1 MPRLRMVSADSPGIA
16 RARAGRGFT
25 YAHPDGSKV
34 EDEETLTRIRELAI
48 PPAWTDVWISRDAF
62 GHLQAAGTDAAGR
75 RQYRYHDRWR
85 ERRDAEKFDRMLEF
99 AHRLPEM
106 RARVAA
112 DLQRRDLP
120 REKALATAVRL
131 LDLGSFRVGS
141 ESYARQNGSY
151 GVATIQRGHVRV
163 SGDSLVFD
171 YRAKSGRRR
180 RLTLVDPELRP
191 IVRLLKRRRHEHPEL
206 LAYRNGVGW
215 RDVRSLDVNTY
226 VKELSGNGFSAKDFR
241 TWHGTV
247 LAAVSLALGG
257 PVPAGVTARRRRITA
272 AVKDVAEFLGNTPAV
287 ARASY
292 VDPRLFD
299 RFDEGR
305 TVAEALER
313 AGLDLEAGSTDDAF
327 RPGIR
332 ERIEA
337 AVLDLLE
344 DREPSA
350 VAA

>member
-1 MPRLRMVSADSPGIA
+1 MPRLRMVSCDSPGIG
-16 RARAGRGFT
+16 RVRTGRGFSYT
-25 YAHPDGSKV
+25 DPDGSRV
-34 EDEETLTRIRELAI
+34 EDEETLNRIRELAI
-48 PPAWTDVWISRDAF
+48 PPAWTDVWICRDPL

-106 RARVAA
+106 RAQVSA
-112 DLQRRDLP
+112 DLERRDLP

-151 GVATIQRGHVRV
+151 GVATIQRSHVRV
-163 SGDSLVFD
+163 SGDALVFD
-171 YRAKSGRRR
+171 YRAKSGKRR
-180 RLTLVDPELRP
+180 RLTLVDPELGP
-191 IVRLLKRRRHEHPEL
+191 IVRRLKRRRHDHAEL

-226 VKELSGNGFSAKDFR
+226 VKELAGNGFSAKDFR

-247 LAAVSLALGG
+247 LAAVSLALDG
-257 PVPAGVTARRRRITA
+257 PVPESVTARRRRITA

-292 VDPRLFD
+292 IDPRLFD
-299 RFDEGR
+299 RFHEGR
-305 TVAEALER
+305 TVRGALER
-313 AGLDLEAGSTDDAF
+313 AGVPLEDASAEDLFA
-327 RPGIR
+327 PGIR
-332 ERIEA
+332 ETVEA

-344 DREPSA
+344 EREPAA

>member
-1 MPRLRMVSADSPGIA
+1 MQ
-16 RARAGRGFT
+16 
-25 YAHPDGSKV
+25 
-34 EDEETLTRIRELAI
+34 DEETLERIRELAI
-48 PPAWTDVWISRDAF
+48 PPAWTDVWVCRDPL

-106 RARVAA
+106 RTQVSA
-112 DLQRRDLP
+112 DLGRRDMP
-120 REKALATAVRL
+120 REKALAAAVRL

-141 ESYARQNGSY
+141 ESYARQNGSF
-151 GVATIQRGHVRV
+151 GVATIQRAHVRV
-163 SGDSLVFD
+163 SGDSLRFD
-171 YRAKSGRRR
+171 YTAKSGKRR
-180 RLTLVDPELRP
+180 RLTLVDPDLPR
-191 IVRLLKRRRHEHPEL
+191 IVTRLKRRRHDHPEL

-215 RDVRSLDVNTY
+215 RDVRSPDVNAY
-226 VKELSGNGFSAKDFR
+226 VKALSGNGFSAKDFR

-257 PVPAGVTARRRRITA
+257 PVPPGVTARRRRVTA
-272 AVKDVAEFLGNTPAV
+272 AVKDVAEFLGNTAAV

-292 VDPRLFD
+292 IDPRLFD

-305 TVAEALER
+305 TVREALRR
-313 AGLDLEAGSTDDAF
+313 ASLDPETASLADAF
-327 RPGIR
+327 EPEMR
-332 ERIEA
+332 EAVES

-344 DREPSA
+344 DREPAA

>member
-1 MPRLRMVSADSPGIA
+1 MPRLRMVSSDSPGVA
-16 RARAGRGFT
+16 RVRAG
-25 YAHPDGSKV
+25 GSFAYTRPNGSSV
-34 EDEETLTRIRELAI
+34 EDEETLRRIRDLAI
-48 PPAWTDVWISRDAF
+48 PPAWTDVWICRDPL

-106 RARVAA
+106 RAQVSA

-120 REKALATAVRL
+120 REKALAAAVRL

-151 GVATIQRGHVRV
+151 GVATIQRSHVRV
-163 SGDSLVFD
+163 SGDALVFD
-171 YRAKSGRRR
+171 YRAKSGKRR
-180 RLTLVDPELRP
+180 RLTLVDAELRP
-191 IVRLLKRRRHEHPEL
+191 IVTHLKRRHHDHPEL

-215 RDVRSLDVNTY
+215 RDVRSLDVNAY
-226 VKELSGNGFSAKDFR
+226 VKELAGNGFSAKDFR

-247 LAAVSLALGG
+247 LAGVSLALDG
-257 PVPAGVTARRRRITA
+257 PAPSGVTARRRRVTA
-272 AVKDVAEFLGNTPAV
+272 AVKEVAEFLGNTPAV

-292 VDPRLFD
+292 IDPRLFD

-305 TVAEALER
+305 TVRGALER
-313 AGLDLEAGSTDDAF
+313 AGVELEDASAEELF
-327 RPGIR
+327 MPEVR
-332 ERIEA
+332 ETVEA